1 MFTIKIILYLLLLII
16 LLFLTILFFFS
27 TITSIADQFRNS
39 APFVPLRKRGIIK
52 LVNELEI
59 TADSVVYDL
68 GAGDGRI
75 LYYLAN
81 VKKVGTYIGIE
92 RSVVPLVFSLYF
104 RFLLRK
110 SSCKFTM
117 LKQDIF
123 KTDVSKATHVI
134 MYLFPDLMNDLLPKL
149 EKELKPGTL
158 VYAVDFEFKNKKPD
172 HVVDLRSGSDA
183 GGLAKTLYV
192 YRF

>member
-1 MFTIKIILYLLLLII
+1 MLTIF
-16 LLFLTILFFFS
+16 LFLTFLFVLS
-27 TITSIADQFRNS
+27 TITFISDRFRKS

-59 TADSVVYDL
+59 TKDSVVYDL

-75 LYYLAN
+75 LYHLAN

-92 RSVVPLVFSLYF
+92 RSIVPLVFSLYF

-110 SSCKFTM
+110 SSCVFTM

-123 KTDVSKATHVI
+123 KTDVSNATHI
-134 MYLFPDLMNDLLPKL
+134 ILYLFPELMDELLPKL

-172 HVVDLRSGSDA
+172 QIVDMRPNSDSN
-183 GGLAKTLYV
+183 GLAKTLYV